1 MKKIALVVLATFAAA
16 SFAFA
21 APQSGTVVSVDGDK
35 VTIEVK
41 GNKFKAGDAVSV
53 DAEKA
58 KKINETDEKNNE
70 HTVTFTVY

>member
-21 APQSGTVVSVDGDK
+21 APQSGTVVSV
-35 VTIEVK
+35 K

-58 KKINETDEKNNE
+58 KKAKKPR
-70 HTVTFTVY
+70 VSVC

>member
-16 SFAFA
+16 SFAVA

-58 KKINETDEKNNE
+58 KKAKKPR
-70 HTVTFTVY
+70 VSGC

>member
-1 MKKIALVVLATFAAA
+1 MKKIAFIVLATFMFA
-16 SFAFA
+16 SLAFA
-21 APQSGTVVSVDGDK
+21 APQSGKVVSVDGDK

-58 KKINETDEKNNE
+58 KKAKKPRMSGC
-70 HTVTFTVY
+70 

>member
-21 APQSGTVVSVDGDK
+21 APGTVVSVDGDK

-58 KKINETDEKNNE
+58 KKAKKPR
-70 HTVTFTVY
+70 VSGC